1 MLSVLMS
8 QVPLLKR
15 YWDIEIREHTVF
27 AIYSDKTFFQILHV
41 LVDFFNLNNYFDFF
55 TVHVTIYVALDRF

>member
-15 YWDIEIREHTVF
+15 YWDTEVRQHTVF
-27 AIYSDKTFFQILHV
+27 AMYSDKTFFRILHV
-41 LVDFFNLNNYFDFF
+41 LVDFFNLNNYFDLFMAD
-55 TVHVTIYVALDRF
+55 VTICVALDDF